1 MHSSVRSPQG
11 GGLALARH
19 KVVRATHDVDLLAD
33 ALRTDDIDRELAS
46 VGYVCL
52 YRSVDAA
59 TYVRGDERVDL
70 LYASR
75 PADRRWLETADEV
88 MTPFGR
94 LRVVQLAG
102 LESLSGGGGP
112 PCAPVPAGNPYQR
125 LDDLMAVVEALCPV
139 WPPREIDG
147 PMNDLRL

>member
-1 MHSSVRSPQG
+1 M
-11 GGLALARH
+11 
-19 KVVRATHDVDLLAD
+19 
-33 ALRTDDIDRELAS
+33 
-46 VGYVCL
+46 GYVCL
-52 YRSVDAA
+52 YRSPDAA

-75 PADRRWLETADEV
+75 PADQRWLDTADEV
-88 MTPFGR
+88 VTPFGK

-102 LESLSGGGGP
+102 LVSLSSRGAAP
-112 PCAPVPAGNPYQR
+112 RAPVPTGNPYQR